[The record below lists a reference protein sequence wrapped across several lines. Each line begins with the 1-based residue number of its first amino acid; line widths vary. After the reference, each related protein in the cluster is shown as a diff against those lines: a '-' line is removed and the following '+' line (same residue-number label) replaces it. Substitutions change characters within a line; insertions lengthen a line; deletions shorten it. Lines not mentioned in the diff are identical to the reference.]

1 MSLSRLAREALLAD
15 LPHWN
20 LTDPLM
26 PHPNSPPWIKPPRY
40 EEPTPMPRDDLPPP
54 NAVQVGGSHY
64 KHRGIEPWDIIEA
77 WDLDFFE
84 GNAIKYILRHKPDTP
99 RTLDLQKA
107 IHYLEKCLER
117 AFADASANPADV
129 SATRAT
135 PTDRTLP

>member
-1 MSLSRLAREALLAD
+1 MNPTAA
-15 LPHWN
+15 P
-20 LTDPLM
+20 
-26 PHPNSPPWIKPPRY
+26 PPRY
-40 EEPTPMPRDDLPPP
+40 AEPSPRPRDDLPPP
-54 NAVQVGGSHY
+54 NAIQVGGSHY

-84 GNAIKYILRHKPDTP
+84 GNAIKYILRRKPDTP

-117 AFADASANPADV
+117 AFAQANAHPADV